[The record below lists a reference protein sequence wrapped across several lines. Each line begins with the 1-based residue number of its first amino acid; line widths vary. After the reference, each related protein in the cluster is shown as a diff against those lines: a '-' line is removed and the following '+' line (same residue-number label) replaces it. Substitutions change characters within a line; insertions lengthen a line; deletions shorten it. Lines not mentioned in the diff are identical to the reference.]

1 MVGNWSAVMGLALV
15 FHDGGMGALGVP
27 YICMSLPSARTCA
40 LILRSDR
47 QWIPRVGKQLSQKTV
62 SILRV

>member
-27 YICMSLPSARTCA
+27 YTQVCHFLLPE
-40 LILRSDR
+40 L
-47 QWIPRVGKQLSQKTV
+47 VH
-62 SILRV
+62 